1 MFVFVLGCHC
11 DLLFYHVFFAVW
23 GFVFPFLFSSCNRGG
38 LWNIKVILP
47 YTVCL
52 YCSVGYYR
60 VLIGM
65 GKKISLYIRT
75 RKQGSRIDSIPLKKL
90 IKLSKFR
97 KKRWEFKDGW
107 LILEAF

>member
-1 MFVFVLGCHC
+1 M
-11 DLLFYHVFFAVW
+11 
-23 GFVFPFLFSSCNRGG
+23 
-38 LWNIKVILP
+38 NIKVVLA

-52 YCSVGYYR
+52 YSGVGYYR
-60 VLIGM
+60 VLIRM
-65 GKKISLYIRT
+65 GKISLHIST

-107 LILEAF
+107 LILEAWE